1 AMDLRDR
8 GLDGES
14 RQARI
19 VGIGIEGNMSG
30 RLNGKKILITAAA
43 QGIGRATAERFAA
56 EGATVIATD
65 INMEVL
71 GTLKATKLTTRR
83 LDVLD
88 LGAITAAAKEIG
100 DIDVLVNCAGY
111 VHHGSILDCEEK
123 DFDFSTN
130 LNVRAAYRMIRAF
143 LPGMLARQKGTI
155 VNVASIASSIAGV
168 PNRFIYGVTKA
179 ALLGLT
185 KSVAVEFVK
194 QGIRCNAICPGTVET
209 PSLGERIKAL
219 GNEEEARKAF
229 IARQPMGRLG
239 KAEEIAALALYL
251 ASDES
256 AFVTG
261 QEFVIDGGWTA
272 AWFSGR

>member
-1 AMDLRDR
+1 MSKR
-8 GLDGES
+8 LDG
-14 RQARI
+14 
-19 VGIGIEGNMSG
+19 
-30 RLNGKKILITAAA
+30 KKVLITAAA
-43 QGIGRATAERFAA
+43 QGIGRATAEKFAG

-71 GTLKATKLTTRR
+71 GTLKAPKLTTRK

-88 LGAITAAAKEIG
+88 PAAIIAAEKEIG
-100 DIDVLVNCAGY
+100 AIDVLMNCAGY

-123 DFDFSTN
+123 DFDFSTS

-155 VNVASIASSIAGV
+155 VNVSSIAGSIIGV

-185 KSVAVEFVK
+185 KSIAVEFVK

-239 KAEEIAALALYL
+239 TADEIAALALYL

-261 QEFVIDGGWTA
+261 QEFIIDGGWTA
-272 AWFSGR
+272 Q

>member
-1 AMDLRDR
+1 
-8 GLDGES
+8 
-14 RQARI
+14 
-19 VGIGIEGNMSG
+19 MSG
-30 RLNGKKILITAAA
+30 RLDGKRILVTAAA
-43 QGIGRATAERFAA
+43 QGIGRAIAESFAA
-56 EGATVIATD
+56 EGAKVTATD
-65 INMEVL
+65 INLEKL
-71 GTLKATKLTTRR
+71 GTLKGVGLTTRP

-88 LGAITAAAKEIG
+88 AGAIVAAAKELG
-100 DIDVLVNCAGY
+100 EIDVLVNCAGF
-111 VHHGSILDCEEK
+111 VHHGTILDCEEK

-143 LPGMLARQKGTI
+143 LPGMLAKGSGNI
-155 VNVASIASSIAGV
+155 VNVSSIASSIIGV

-185 KSVAVEFVK
+185 KSVAVEYVTK
-194 QGIRCNAICPGTVET
+194 GIRCNAICPGTVET

-239 KAEEIAALALYL
+239 RAEEIAALALYL

-261 QEFVIDGGWTA
+261 QEFIIDGGWTA
-272 AWFSGR
+272 A

>member
-1 AMDLRDR
+1 
-8 GLDGES
+8 
-14 RQARI
+14 
-19 VGIGIEGNMSG
+19 MSG
-30 RLNGKKILITAAA
+30 RLNGKRTLITAAA
-43 QGIGRATAERFAA
+43 QGIGRATAEMFAA
-56 EGATVIATD
+56 EGASVIATD

-71 GTLKATKLTTRR
+71 GTLKGANLTTRR

-88 LGAITAAAKEIG
+88 GAAITASAMEIG
-100 DIDVLVNCAGY
+100 EIDVLVNCAGF
-111 VHHGSILDCEEK
+111 VHHGTILECEET
-123 DFDFSTN
+123 DFDFSTS
-130 LNVRAAYRMIRAF
+130 LNVRAAYRTIRAF

-155 VNVASIASSIAGV
+155 VNVASIASSIIGV
-168 PNRFIYGVTKA
+168 PNRFIYGITKA

-185 KSVAVEFVK
+185 KSVAVEYVR

-209 PSLGERIKAL
+209 PSLGERIKAM

-239 KAEEIAALALYL
+239 KAEEIASLALYL

-261 QEFVIDGGWTA
+261 QEFIIDGGWTA
-272 AWFSGR
+272 A

>member
-1 AMDLRDR
+1 MSRR
-8 GLDGES
+8 LD
-14 RQARI
+14 
-19 VGIGIEGNMSG
+19 
-30 RLNGKKILITAAA
+30 GKKILVTAAA
-43 QGIGRATAERFAA
+43 QGIGRATAETFAA
-56 EGATVIATD
+56 EGANVIATD
-65 INMEVL
+65 INMEAL
-71 GTLKATKLTTRR
+71 GTLKAASLTTRK

-88 LGAITAAAKEIG
+88 LAAITAAAKEIG
-100 DIDVLVNCAGY
+100 DIDVLVNCAGF

-130 LNVRAAYRMIRAF
+130 LNVRAAYRIIRAF

-155 VNVASIASSIAGV
+155 VNIASIAGSIVGV

-185 KSVAVEFVK
+185 KSVAVEYVK

-239 KAEEIAALALYL
+239 TAGEIAAMALYL

-261 QEFVIDGGWTA
+261 QEFIIDGGWTA
-272 AWFSGR
+272 A

>member
-1 AMDLRDR
+1 M
-8 GLDGES
+8 G
-14 RQARI
+14 
-19 VGIGIEGNMSG
+19 G
-30 RLNGKKILITAAA
+30 RLENKTILITAAA
-43 QGIGRATAERFAA
+43 QGIGRATAEKFAG
-56 EGATVIATD
+56 EGAKVIATD

-71 GTLKATKLTTRR
+71 GTLKAPKLTTRK

-88 LGAITAAAKEIG
+88 PAAITAAEKEIG
-100 DIDVLVNCAGY
+100 AIDVLMNCAGY
-111 VHHGSILDCEEK
+111 VHHGSILECGEK

-155 VNVASIASSIAGV
+155 VNVSSIAGSIIGV

-185 KSVAVEFVK
+185 KSIAVEYVTK
-194 QGIRCNAICPGTVET
+194 GIRCNAICPGTVET
-209 PSLGERIKAL
+209 PSLGDRIRAL

-256 AFVTG
+256 GFVTG
-261 QEFVIDGGWTA
+261 QEFIIDGGWTA
-272 AWFSGR
+272 A

>member
-1 AMDLRDR
+1 MT
-8 GLDGES
+8 
-14 RQARI
+14 
-19 VGIGIEGNMSG
+19 G
-30 RLNGKKILITAAA
+30 RLKGKTALVTAAA
-43 QGIGRATAERFAA
+43 QGIGRATAESFAA
-56 EGATVIATD
+56 EGARVIATD

-71 GTLKATKLTTRR
+71 GTLKSANLTTRR

-88 LGAITAAAKEIG
+88 PAAISAAQKEIG
-100 DIDVLVNCAGY
+100 DIDILMNCAGY
-111 VHHGSILDCEEK
+111 VHHGSILDCDEK
-123 DFDFSTN
+123 DFDFSTS

-143 LPGMLARQKGTI
+143 LPGMLARQQGTI
-155 VNVASIASSIAGV
+155 VNVSSIAGSIIGV

-185 KSVAVEFVK
+185 KSVAVEYVK

-239 KAEEIAALALYL
+239 TAGEIAALALYL

-261 QEFVIDGGWTA
+261 QEFIIDGGWTA
-272 AWFSGR
+272 A

>member
-1 AMDLRDR
+1 
-8 GLDGES
+8 
-14 RQARI
+14 
-19 VGIGIEGNMSG
+19 MSG
-30 RLNGKKILITAAA
+30 RLDGKRVLITAAA
-43 QGIGRATAERFAA
+43 QGIGRATAEKFAA

-71 GTLKATKLTTRR
+71 GTLKAQNLTTRR

-88 LGAITAAAKEIG
+88 AAAITAAEKEIG
-100 DIDVLVNCAGY
+100 AIDVLVNCAGF
-111 VHHGSILDCEEK
+111 VHHGTILDCAEK

-155 VNVASIASSIAGV
+155 VNVASIASSIIGV

-185 KSVAVEFVK
+185 KSVAVEYVK
-194 QGIRCNAICPGTVET
+194 QGIRCNAICPGTVDT
-209 PSLGERIKAL
+209 PSLGDRMAAS
-219 GNEEEARKAF
+219 GNIEEARKAF
-229 IARQPMGRLG
+229 TARQPMGRLG

-261 QEFVIDGGWTA
+261 QEFIIDGGWTA
-272 AWFSGR
+272 A

>member
-1 AMDLRDR
+1 
-8 GLDGES
+8 
-14 RQARI
+14 
-19 VGIGIEGNMSG
+19 MSA

-43 QGIGRATAERFAA
+43 QGIGRATAETFAA
-56 EGATVIATD
+56 EGASVIATD

-71 GTLKATKLTTRR
+71 GTLKAANLTTRR

-88 LGAITAAAKEIG
+88 PAAITAAAQEIG

-111 VHHGSILDCEEK
+111 VHHGTILECEEK

-155 VNVASIASSIAGV
+155 VNVASIASSIIGV

-185 KSVAVEFVK
+185 KSVAVEYVK
-194 QGIRCNAICPGTVET
+194 QGIRCNAICPGTVDT
-209 PSLGERIKAL
+209 PSLGDRMAAS
-219 GNEEEARKAF
+219 GNVEEARKAF
-229 IARQPMGRLG
+229 TARQPMGRLG

-261 QEFVIDGGWTA
+261 QEFIIDGGWTA
-272 AWFSGR
+272 A

>member
-1 AMDLRDR
+1 
-8 GLDGES
+8 
-14 RQARI
+14 
-19 VGIGIEGNMSG
+19 MSA
-30 RLNGKKILITAAA
+30 RLNGKTVLITAAA
-43 QGIGRATAERFAA
+43 QGIGRAIAERFAA
-56 EGATVIATD
+56 EGARVIATD
-65 INMEVL
+65 INMDAL
-71 GTLKATKLTTRR
+71 GTLKAANLTTRR

-88 LGAITAAAKEIG
+88 LAAVTAAEKEIG
-100 DIDVLVNCAGY
+100 SIDVLVNCAGF
-111 VHHGSILDCEEK
+111 VHHGTILDCEEK

-143 LPGMLARQKGTI
+143 LPGMLARKGGTI
-155 VNVASIASSIAGV
+155 VNISSIASSIAGV
-168 PNRFIYGVTKA
+168 PNRFIYGTTKA
-179 ALLGLT
+179 GLIGLS
-185 KSVAVEFVK
+185 KAVAVDFVT

-209 PSLGERIKAL
+209 PSLEQRMAARGDVA
-219 GNEEEARKAF
+219 EARKAF

-272 AWFSGR
+272 A

>member
-1 AMDLRDR
+1 
-8 GLDGES
+8 
-14 RQARI
+14 
-19 VGIGIEGNMSG
+19 MSE
-30 RLNGKKILITAAA
+30 RLKGKKTLVTAAA

-56 EGATVIATD
+56 EGAEVIATD

-71 GTLKATKLTTRR
+71 GTLKGAKLTTRR

-88 LGAITAAAKEIG
+88 LAAITAAEKEIG
-100 DIDVLVNCAGY
+100 AIDVLVNCAGF
-111 VHHGSILDCEEK
+111 VHHGTILDCEEK
-123 DFDFSTN
+123 DFEFSTN

-143 LPGMLARQKGTI
+143 LPGMLARKKGTI

-168 PNRFIYGVTKA
+168 PNRFIYGATKA
-179 ALLGLT
+179 GLIGLS
-185 KSVAVEFVK
+185 KAVAVDFVT

-209 PSLGERIKAL
+209 PSLEQRMAARGDVA
-219 GNEEEARKAF
+219 EARKAF

-239 KAEEIAALALYL
+239 TAEEIAALALYL

-272 AWFSGR
+272 A

>member
-1 AMDLRDR
+1 
-8 GLDGES
+8 
-14 RQARI
+14 
-19 VGIGIEGNMSG
+19 MSG
-30 RLNGKKILITAAA
+30 RLNGKKILVTAAA
-43 QGIGRATAERFAA
+43 QGIGRAIAERFAA
-56 EGATVIATD
+56 EEATVVATD
-65 INMEVL
+65 INTEVL
-71 GTLKATKLTTRR
+71 GTLKAANLTTRR

-88 LGAITAAAKEIG
+88 LAAVAAVEKEVGA
-100 DIDVLVNCAGY
+100 IDVLVNCAGF
-111 VHHGSILDCEEK
+111 VHHGTILDCEEK

-143 LPGMLARQKGTI
+143 LPGMLARKSGTI
-155 VNVASIASSIAGV
+155 VNISSIASSVIGV
-168 PNRFIYGVTKA
+168 PNRFIYGATKA
-179 ALLGLT
+179 GLIGLS
-185 KSVAVEFVK
+185 KAVAVDFVT

-209 PSLGERIKAL
+209 PSLEQRMAARGDV
-219 GNEEEARKAF
+219 EEARKAF

-272 AWFSGR
+272 A

>member
-1 AMDLRDR
+1 
-8 GLDGES
+8 
-14 RQARI
+14 
-19 VGIGIEGNMSG
+19 MSG

-56 EGATVIATD
+56 EGADVIATD

-71 GTLKATKLTTRR
+71 GTLKAATLTTRR

-88 LGAITAAAKEIG
+88 PAAITAAAKEIG

-155 VNVASIASSIAGV
+155 VNIASIASSIIGV

-239 KAEEIAALALYL
+239 TADEIAALALYL

-256 AFVTG
+256 GFVTG
-261 QEFVIDGGWTA
+261 QEFIIDGGWTA
-272 AWFSGR
+272 A

>member
-1 AMDLRDR
+1 M
-8 GLDGES
+8 LDG
-14 RQARI
+14 A
-19 VGIGIEGNMSG
+19 
-30 RLNGKKILITAAA
+30 
-43 QGIGRATAERFAA
+43 
-56 EGATVIATD
+56 
-65 INMEVL
+65 
-71 GTLKATKLTTRR
+71 
-83 LDVLD
+83 
-88 LGAITAAAKEIG
+88 AITSAAKEIG
-100 DIDVLVNCAGY
+100 DIDVLVNCAGF
-111 VHHGSILDCEEK
+111 VHHGTILDCEEK

-143 LPGMLARQKGTI
+143 LPGMLARQSGTI
-155 VNVASIASSIAGV
+155 VNVASIASSIVGV

-185 KSVAVEFVK
+185 KSVAVEYVK
-194 QGIRCNAICPGTVET
+194 QGIRCNAICPGTIDT
-209 PSLGERIKAL
+209 PSLGDRMAAS
-219 GNEEEARKAF
+219 GNVEEARKAF

-272 AWFSGR
+272 A

>member
-1 AMDLRDR
+1 M
-8 GLDGES
+8 S
-14 RQARI
+14 AR
-19 VGIGIEGNMSG
+19 
-30 RLNGKKILITAAA
+30 LKGKKVLITAAA
-43 QGIGRATAERFAA
+43 QGIGRATAEMFSA
-56 EGATVIATD
+56 EGASVIATD

-71 GTLKATKLTTRR
+71 GTLKAANLTTRR

-88 LGAITAAAKEIG
+88 PAAIAAAQKEIG
-100 DIDVLVNCAGY
+100 DIDVLMNCAGF
-111 VHHGSILDCEEK
+111 VHHGTILDCEEK

-143 LPGMLARQKGTI
+143 LPGMLARQNGTI
-155 VNVASIASSIAGV
+155 VNVASIASSIIGV

-185 KSVAVEFVK
+185 KSVAVEYVK

-261 QEFVIDGGWTA
+261 QEFIIDGGWTA
-272 AWFSGR
+272 A

>member
-1 AMDLRDR
+1 
-8 GLDGES
+8 
-14 RQARI
+14 
-19 VGIGIEGNMSG
+19 MSG
-30 RLNGKKILITAAA
+30 RLDGKRALITAAA

-65 INMEVL
+65 INMDVL
-71 GTLKATKLTTRR
+71 GTLKGPKLTTRR

-88 LGAITAAAKEIG
+88 PAAILAAEKEIG
-100 DIDVLVNCAGY
+100 AVDVLVNCAGF

-123 DFDFSTN
+123 DFEFSTN

-155 VNVASIASSIAGV
+155 VNVASIASSIIGV

-185 KSVAVEFVK
+185 KSVAVEFVTK
-194 QGIRCNAICPGTVET
+194 GIRCNAICPGTVET
-209 PSLGERIKAL
+209 PSLGDRIKAL
-219 GNEEEARKAF
+219 GDEEEARKAF
-229 IARQPMGRLG
+229 VARQPMGRLG
-239 KAEEIAALALYL
+239 TAEEIAALALYL

-256 AFVTG
+256 GFVTG
-261 QEFVIDGGWTA
+261 QEFIIDGGWTA
-272 AWFSGR
+272 A

>member
-1 AMDLRDR
+1 
-8 GLDGES
+8 
-14 RQARI
+14 
-19 VGIGIEGNMSG
+19 MSG
-30 RLNGKKILITAAA
+30 RLDGKRTLITAAA

-56 EGATVIATD
+56 EGAEVIATD

-71 GTLKATKLTTRR
+71 GTLKGANVTTRR

-88 LGAITAAAKEIG
+88 LAAVTAAEKEIG
-100 DIDVLVNCAGY
+100 AIDVLVNCAGF
-111 VHHGSILDCEEK
+111 VHHGTILDCEEK
-123 DFDFSTN
+123 DFEFSTN

-143 LPGMLARQKGTI
+143 LPGMLARKKGTI

-168 PNRFIYGVTKA
+168 PNRFIYGATKA
-179 ALLGLT
+179 GLIGLS
-185 KSVAVEFVK
+185 KAVAVDFVA

-209 PSLGERIKAL
+209 PSLEQRMAARGDV
-219 GNEEEARKAF
+219 EEARKAF

-272 AWFSGR
+272 A

>member
-1 AMDLRDR
+1 M
-8 GLDGES
+8 S
-14 RQARI
+14 AR
-19 VGIGIEGNMSG
+19 
-30 RLNGKKILITAAA
+30 LKGKSVLITAAA
-43 QGIGRATAERFAA
+43 QGIGRATAELFAA

-71 GTLKATKLTTRR
+71 STLKATNLTTRR
-83 LDVLD
+83 LDVID
-88 LGAITAAAKEIG
+88 GAAITAAAKEIG

-111 VHHGSILDCEEK
+111 VHHGTILDCEEK

-143 LPGMLARQKGTI
+143 LPGMLARQSGTI
-155 VNVASIASSIAGV
+155 VNVASIASSIIGV

-179 ALLGLT
+179 ALIGLT
-185 KSVAVEFVK
+185 KSVAVEYVK
-194 QGIRCNAICPGTVET
+194 QGIRCNAICPGTIDT
-209 PSLGERIKAL
+209 PSLGDRMAAS
-219 GNEEEARKAF
+219 GNVEEARKAF

-239 KAEEIAALALYL
+239 NAEEIAALALYL

-261 QEFVIDGGWTA
+261 QDFIIDGGWTA
-272 AWFSGR
+272 A

>member
-1 AMDLRDR
+1 
-8 GLDGES
+8 
-14 RQARI
+14 
-19 VGIGIEGNMSG
+19 MSA

-43 QGIGRATAERFAA
+43 QGIGRATAETFAA
-56 EGATVIATD
+56 EGASVIATD

-71 GTLKATKLTTRR
+71 GTLKAANLTTRR

-88 LGAITAAAKEIG
+88 PAAITAAAQEIG

-111 VHHGSILDCEEK
+111 VHHGTILECEEK

-155 VNVASIASSIAGV
+155 VNVASIASSIIGV

-185 KSVAVEFVK
+185 KSVAVEYVK
-194 QGIRCNAICPGTVET
+194 QGIRCNAICPGTVDT
-209 PSLGERIKAL
+209 PSLGDRMAAS
-219 GNEEEARKAF
+219 GNIEEARKAF
-229 IARQPMGRLG
+229 TARQPMGRLG

-261 QEFVIDGGWTA
+261 QEFIIDGGWTA
-272 AWFSGR
+272 A